1 MDGWQIDS
9 GASASRG
16 ASHRSAAS
24 RLGEGLVFLVLLTS
38 FYVKS
43 EQGQDQPT
51 PYDML
56 MVATVGL
63 LFLFGLRLPRGLGWP
78 AALWGLVVIG
88 YGVGAMDAFY
98 LDKVKP

>member
-1 MDGWQIDS
+1 MRGNNVDGWQIDN
-9 GASASRG
+9 AAAPARG
-16 ASHRSAAS
+16 ASRHSIAL

-78 AALWGLVVIG
+78 AALWGLVLSLIHI
-88 YGVGAMDAFY
+88 
-98 LDKVKP
+98 